1 MSKLFKQFVAGC
13 TLVAATLMFSGSA
26 MAVQAGAAKEAKG
39 KAVGKAS
46 TMAAPSEKE
55 IADAKAKG
63 LVWVNTNSKV
73 YHKDGQFYGK
83 TKQGQF
89 MTEADAQ
96 KAGYRAAKDS
106 AVSKKKA
113 VEGKNEGK
121 NESKG
126 KKK

>member
-1 MSKLFKQFVAGC
+1 
-13 TLVAATLMFSGSA
+13 
-26 MAVQAGAAKEAKG
+26 
-39 KAVGKAS
+39 
-46 TMAAPSEKE
+46 
-55 IADAKAKG
+55 
-63 LVWVNTNSKV
+63 
-73 YHKDGQFYGK
+73 
-83 TKQGQF
+83 

>member
-1 MSKLFKQFVAGC
+1 MNKQVRQLVAAC

-26 MAVQAGAAKEAKG
+26 LAFQTGAAKEAKG
-39 KAVGKAS
+39 KVTSKATTS
-46 TMAAPSEKE
+46 AATEKE

-63 LVWVNTNSKV
+63 LVWVNTSTKV

-96 KAGYRAAKDS
+96 KAGHRSAKDS
-106 AVSKKKA
+106 AVSKKKSEA
-113 VEGKNEGK
+113 N
-121 NESKG
+121 N